1 VPVTVIKGNKPV
13 FYVHNADLGTYGRL
27 INPDLADDVVDVA
40 AWVDGGHR
48 SRPGLQNI
56 TAQFRALFDDTSTAS
71 HAVITDLLDNE
82 RAASVYVDGDAS
94 SSPGIGLGSV
104 RARNYAGAGSVGDVY
119 EVSCE
124 LYQQNTWDTLRS
136 LEALATYTAATA
148 TGSILDDGASNTSGV
163 GFYVHVMSN
172 SASGG
177 NAQWIVEVHHSTST
191 TAASFATLTGAVL
204 TVPSGTATGTVLSI
218 ASGTTVNR
226 YTRVKIVRDATS
238 GNLKV
243 QAGLARR

>member
-1 VPVTVIKGNKPV
+1 MPVTVIKGNKPV
-13 FYVHNADLGTYGRL
+13 FYVHNADMGTYGRL
-27 INPDLADDVVDVA
+27 INPDLADDTVDVA
-40 AWVDGGHR
+40 AWKDGAHR
-48 SRPGLQNI
+48 MRPALQNI
-56 TAQFRALFDDTSTAS
+56 SAQFRALFDDTSTAS

-82 RAASVYVDGDAS
+82 RVASVYVDGDAVA
-94 SSPGIGLGSV
+94 SPGIGLGSIQ
-104 RARNYAGAGSVGDVY
+104 ARNYAAAGSVGDVL

-136 LEALATYTAATA
+136 LVELATYTASS
-148 TGSILDDGASNTSGV
+148 TGTILDDGASNTSGV
-163 GFYVHVMSN
+163 AFYVHVMSN

-177 NAQWIVEVHHSTST
+177 NARWIVEVHHSTST
-191 TAASFATLTGAVL
+191 TAASFATLTGASL
-204 TVPSGTATGTVLSI
+204 TVPSGTATGTVVSI

-226 YTRVKIVRDATS
+226 YTRVVIVRDATS